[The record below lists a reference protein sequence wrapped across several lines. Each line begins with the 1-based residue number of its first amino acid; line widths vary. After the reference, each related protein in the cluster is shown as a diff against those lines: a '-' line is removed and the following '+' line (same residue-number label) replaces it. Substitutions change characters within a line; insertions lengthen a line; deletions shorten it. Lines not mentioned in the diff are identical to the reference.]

1 MQVCRCAGVQVCRC
15 AGVQVCRSTT
25 CKCTTD
31 AMVSA
36 AYNMHVTYCQTGTT
50 AAVLE
55 LDHTCTNPRKLTT
68 MPMILCCQSRP
79 STPGS
84 RYTPTARPAT
94 LMRKPSSARILCR
107 WNHQESE
114 PRTVRKHAITT
125 PKGIRQPQEMHISH
139 PWTCSTTY
147 SGVTDC

>member
-1 MQVCRCAGVQVCRC
+1 MSRCAGVH
-15 AGVQVCRSTT
+15 
-25 CKCTTD
+25 KCT
-31 AMVSA
+31 SA
-36 AYNMHVTYCQTGTT
+36 QQTTQRCQLHLTCQTETT
-50 AAVLE
+50 SAVIK
-55 LDHTCTNPRKLTT
+55 LDYTCTKARTMTT
-68 MPMILCCQSRP
+68 MPMLLCCQNRP
-79 STPGS
+79 PTPGS

-125 PKGIRQPQEMHISH
+125 PKGIRQPQEMHMSH

-147 SGVTDC
+147 SGMSD